1 MELPQDILDGG
12 WISNWRLDDGRRSW
26 LDRSLPVRYW
36 PMTKARATE
45 QIQNP
50 ELSTVSLTVFFPAA
64 YKQN

>member
-45 QIQNP
+45 QISKPRIIDRQ
-50 ELSTVSLTVFFPAA
+50 LDSLLPCGV
-64 YKQN
+64 